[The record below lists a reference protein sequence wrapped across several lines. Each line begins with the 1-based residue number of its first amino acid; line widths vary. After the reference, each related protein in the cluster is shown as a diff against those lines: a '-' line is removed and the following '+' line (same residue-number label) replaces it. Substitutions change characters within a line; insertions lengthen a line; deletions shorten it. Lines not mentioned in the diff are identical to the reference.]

1 MHHTYETN
9 ITSSFCISNN
19 LFSMKLHKLVTDQV
33 PWFFVR
39 CITHMKQILLQV
51 FVHLFHNF
59 ILIDNKIDKNLKLRL
74 YGGRRYQ
81 MLILWLEHVFNYLFS
96 IKLYKKREQDEIPRI
111 ILRIYPSGALMG
123 NFFKIVLEISS
134 WSLFS
139 YNFTLNE

>member
-1 MHHTYETN
+1 MNKTGDGSGTL
-9 ITSSFCISNN
+9 I
-19 LFSMKLHKLVTDQV
+19 L
-33 PWFFVR
+33 VR
-39 CITHMKQILLQV
+39 CITHMRQILLQV

-81 MLILWLEHVFNYLFS
+81 MLILWLEYAFNYLFS
-96 IKLYKKREQDEIPRI
+96 IKLYKRREQDEIPGI

-134 WSLFS
+134 WSHFL
-139 YNFTLNE
+139 YNFILNK